1 MPSVNPQML
10 SWARERAG
18 LPVDAAA
25 RAIGLSGVSAPAR
38 LAEMERGERAPTHR
52 QLAGMAGAY
61 RRPLLTFY
69 LSVPPAADGLIADFR
84 RHVDRTSEAEANV
97 QALLREVKARQAL
110 LRAAM
115 EEAEEAEP
123 ITFVGSATLEMSAR
137 DLAMRIGV
145 ALAFDRTAYRAARD
159 VNAAFTALRAAVEA
173 AGVFVLLRGDLGH
186 HTSRIAATAFR
197 GMAIADPVAP
207 FVVVNP
213 NDARAAWSFTL
224 LHEVCHLLL
233 GESGVSGYESDRAV
247 ERLCD
252 AAAAAFLLE
261 PREIDR
267 IVVRDDASVDDLTEA
282 VEAFALPRH
291 VSRTMVAYQ
300 LLRTGRIDRAAYDA
314 LTARYRTARST
325 KPVPTEDTGG
335 PNYYTVMRHRVG
347 PRLLDVTRRM
357 VGESL
362 LTSTKAAK
370 VLGVKPTAVGRM
382 LGAAR

>member
-18 LPVDAAA
+18 LPVEAAA
-25 RAIGLSGVSAPAR
+25 RAIGLSGASAPNR
-38 LAEMERGERAPTHR
+38 LAEMERGERVPTHR
-52 QLAGMAGAY
+52 QLAGMAGTY

-69 LSVPPAADGLIADFR
+69 LSAPPVTDELVADFR
-84 RHVDRTSEAEANV
+84 RHVERTSEAEANV
-97 QALLREVKARQAL
+97 QALVREVKTRQVL
-110 LRAAM
+110 LRAAL

-123 ITFVGSATLEMSAR
+123 ISFVGSARPELTAQA
-137 DLAMRIGV
+137 LAEHIAA
-145 ALAFDRTAYRAARD
+145 ALAFDRAAYRAARD
-159 VNAAFTALRAAVEA
+159 ANAAFAALRMATEA

-197 GMAIADPVAP
+197 GMAIADAIAP
-207 FVVVNP
+207 FIVVNP

-233 GESGVSGYESDRAV
+233 GESGVSGYESDRAT

-261 PREIDR
+261 PGEIRR
-267 IVVRDDASVDDLTEA
+267 ITIEDDASADDLAEA
-282 VEAFALPRH
+282 VEAFALPRK

-300 LLRTGRIDRAAYDA
+300 LLQAGQIDSAAYNT
-314 LTARYRTARST
+314 LTARYRVSRST
-325 KPVPTEDTGG
+325 KPVPTEDAGG
-335 PNYYTVMRHRVG
+335 PNYYTVMRHRTG

-357 VGESL
+357 MGEGL
-362 LTSTKAAK
+362 MTSTKAAK

>member
-25 RAIGLSGVSAPAR
+25 RAIGMSGAAAPER

-69 LSVPPAADGLIADFR
+69 LSVPPVADGLVADFR
-84 RHVDRTSEAEANV
+84 RHVDRASETEANV
-97 QALLREVKARQAL
+97 QALVREVKARQAL
-110 LRAAM
+110 LRAAL
-115 EEAEEAEP
+115 EETEEAEP
-123 ITFVGSATLEMSAR
+123 LPFVGSAMPRMTAQ
-137 DLAMRIGV
+137 DLAKRIATV
-145 ALAFDRTAYRAARD
+145 IAFDRAAYRTARTAD
-159 VNAAFTALRAAVEA
+159 AAFTALRAAVEA

-197 GMAIADPVAP
+197 GMTIADPVAP

-213 NDARAAWSFTL
+213 NDARAARSFTL
-224 LHEVCHLLL
+224 LHEVGHLLL

-261 PREIDR
+261 PGEIEQ
-267 IVVRDDASVDDLTEA
+267 IAVEEYASVDDLAEA

-300 LLRTGRIDRAAYDA
+300 LLRAGRIDGAAYDA
-314 LTARYRTARST
+314 LTARYRTSRPA
-325 KPVPTEDTGG
+325 KPVSTEDAGG
-335 PNYYTVMRHRVG
+335 PNYYTVMRHRAG

-357 VGESL
+357 VGEGL

-370 VLGVKPTAVGRM
+370 VLGVKPTAVGRI
-382 LGAAR
+382 LSTAQ